1 MYLLIQFIGQF
12 IKYVK
17 LKSRIPDVFS
27 KISHKHPPPHFFQS
41 AVELCDSELVLVE
54 CSHVD
59 AVPVHHGEGRA
70 ECKSK
75 DLSLLADLRAY
86 PRLWS

>member
-1 MYLLIQFIGQF
+1 MYLLIQFISQF

-17 LKSRIPDVFS
+17 LKSRIPDAFF
-27 KISHKHPPPHFFQS
+27 KIFHKHPPPTHFFQS

-59 AVPVHHGEGRA
+59 AVPVMVKGEPSVKA
-70 ECKSK
+70 KISV
-75 DLSLLADLRAY
+75 Y
-86 PRLWS
+86 

>member
-1 MYLLIQFIGQF
+1 MC
-12 IKYVK
+12 
-17 LKSRIPDVFS
+17 FS
-27 KISHKHPPPHFFQS
+27 KYPISIPPPHFFQS

-59 AVPVHHGEGRA
+59 TVPVHHGEGRA

-75 DLSLLADLRAY
+75 DQFTS
-86 PRLWS
+86 